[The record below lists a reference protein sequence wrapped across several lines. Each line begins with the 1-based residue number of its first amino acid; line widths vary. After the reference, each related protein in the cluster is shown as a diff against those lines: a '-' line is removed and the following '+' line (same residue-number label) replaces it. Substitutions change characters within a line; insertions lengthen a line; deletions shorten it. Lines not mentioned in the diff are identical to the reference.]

1 MVKMA
6 FKEYNTNINFLLP
19 PSYRDFLW
27 DKHPAI
33 ILNDIVESLDLSK
46 LENSYKNN
54 TSKWWASAYHPKM
67 LLKIIIYAYMN
78 WIFSSRKIHYKTK
91 EDIAFMFLAW
101 NQQPDFRT
109 INSFRKDKLSLIED
123 IFYQIVKLAM
133 NIGIVKF
140 GVFSIDW
147 TKIYANA
154 SKYKNIDETKLE
166 EKINELLEEAERID
180 KIEDEIYWE
189 ENLDAIPDELA
200 DKEIRKQKIKEELE
214 KMKKAKKDLEEQQN
228 RQGKEKYWNWDKP
241 KKITRINLTDKD
253 SRLMQMKR
261 KDYAQWYNCQIVT
274 ENQFIIWT
282 HVSNNP
288 SDQRELIPTI
298 KKINRMYKQKPEIIL
313 ADKWYPSEEN
323 FEYLEKEGIKAYIPV
338 QRQQINLEDYE
349 YDKEKDEYKHKKT
362 GLIYRFKQY
371 SLTWRMKWRPR
382 KWEKVVWK
390 KKIYVA
396 ELGWWKRK
404 YLELNIKWK
413 RYEKEQIENFKRDR
427 IKSFYKRRTKDVE
440 ASFWDIKSNIWFE
453 KFLLR
458 WLDKV
463 KIEWN
468 IVCLAHNF
476 KKLIN
481 FMVV

>member
-1 MVKMA
+1 MA

-33 ILNDIVESLDLSK
+33 ILNDIIESLDISK
-46 LENSYKNN
+46 IENSYKNN
-54 TSKWWASAYHPKM
+54 SSKWGASAYHPKL
-67 LLKIIIYAYMN
+67 LLKIIIYGYMN

-109 INSFRKDKLSLIED
+109 INSFRKDKLSIIED
-123 IFYQIVKLAM
+123 IFAQIVKIAM
-133 NIGIVKF
+133 NMWIVKF
-140 GVFSIDW
+140 WVFSIDW

-154 SKYKNIDETKLE
+154 SKHKNIDETKLK
-166 EKINELLEEAERID
+166 EKIKDLLNEAEKID
-180 KIEDEIYWE
+180 EIEDEIYWE
-189 ENLDAIPDELA
+189 DKLDAIPDELA
-200 DKEIRKQKIKEELE
+200 DKEKRKQRIKEELE
-214 KMKKAKKDLEEQQN
+214 KLNKAKRDLEEKQEKQE
-228 RQGKEKYWNWDKP
+228 KERFWNWEKP
-241 KKITRINLTDKD
+241 KKIGRINLTDKD

-282 HVSNNP
+282 YVSNNP
-288 SDQRELIPTI
+288 SDQRELIPTM
-298 KKINRMYKQKPEIIL
+298 KKINRIHKQKPEIIL

-323 FEYLEKEGIKAYIPV
+323 FEYLEKEGIKYYIPV
-338 QRQQINLEDYE
+338 QKPQIDLEEYE
-349 YDKEKDEYKHKKT
+349 YNKEKDEYIHKET
-362 GLIYRFKQY
+362 GIVYRFKQY
-371 SLTWRMKWRPR
+371 SLTGKRRWRPKKWEEVKWR
-382 KWEKVVWK
+382 

-396 ELGWWKRK
+396 ELDWGKKK
-404 YLELNIKWK
+404 YLEINLRWK
-413 RYEKEQIENFKRDR
+413 KYERKQIENFKKER
-427 IKSFYKRRTKDVE
+427 IKSLYKS
-440 ASFWDIKSNIWFE
+440 SFWDIKSNIGFE

-458 WLDKV
+458 WLKKV

-481 FMVV
+481 FMIL